1 MRLIVKEYISQLK
14 EKDELDV
21 LISQIF
27 VQKGYIADNLPKTGN
42 RQYGVDIQLHNEDE
56 LLMFVVKQGNINREI
71 WDGSINAVRQS
82 LDEIKDVV
90 MNFLTLEERKK
101 SIKIIVATNGQR
113 EEPIKLNWNSYVNN
127 NRLWNGLP
135 ITIEFMGIDDIVK
148 EILDNYF
155 NEYLFNDS
163 LHSAMR
169 KALYFIDEGDYKREY
184 YEKIVDSLIASLK
197 NANRKKFDK
206 TCAALYLASQ
216 MICQYAFDNGNN
228 KISIMV
234 SEYVVI
240 KYWKYLIEGDFFEK
254 TIYIEWLLKFCKC
267 YEKWNDIYISKIEKV
282 VDKKVILP
290 NYNVVENRVLLY
302 EILGYIAS
310 YGNYL
315 LDVYPKKAMH
325 ILDLIIGLINEY
337 PYFNYTPFD
346 SNIGE
351 VIMIYNILYYY
362 NRIADINTLISN
374 QVYTIIDYYKS
385 QNKFP
390 AQSDSYEE
398 AVKIEE
404 SDETVDY
411 EVSAFW
417 GYYLLLIEE
426 LNLRDLYEIIKEFLK
441 VDLKNVS
448 KCIWFL
454 KKDEEL
460 LFYEPYAM
468 WRAGEGIEVKVER
481 NFDEF
486 CSIVQFI
493 LKQYQNDIFSFEEYS
508 FKSLEI
514 ITCRYFG
521 YIPRVKIKAKRI

>member
-1 MRLIVKEYISQLK
+1 MRLIVKEYIAQLK

-206 TCAALYLASQ
+206 TLVA
-216 MICQYAFDNGNN
+216 IQY
-228 KISIMV
+228 I
-234 SEYVVI
+234 
-240 KYWKYLIEGDFFEK
+240 WFFQK
-254 TIYIEWLLKFCKC
+254 
-267 YEKWNDIYISKIEKV
+267 N
-282 VDKKVILP
+282 LP
-290 NYNVVENRVLLY
+290 Q
-302 EILGYIAS
+302 
-310 YGNYL
+310 
-315 LDVYPKKAMH
+315 
-325 ILDLIIGLINEY
+325 
-337 PYFNYTPFD
+337 
-346 SNIGE
+346 SNIS
-351 VIMIYNILYYY
+351 
-362 NRIADINTLISN
+362 NTLLQHI
-374 QVYTIIDYYKS
+374 Q
-385 QNKFP
+385 
-390 AQSDSYEE
+390 
-398 AVKIEE
+398 
-404 SDETVDY
+404 
-411 EVSAFW
+411 
-417 GYYLLLIEE
+417 
-426 LNLRDLYEIIKEFLK
+426 
-441 VDLKNVS
+441 
-448 KCIWFL
+448 
-454 KKDEEL
+454 
-460 LFYEPYAM
+460 
-468 WRAGEGIEVKVER
+468 
-481 NFDEF
+481 
-486 CSIVQFI
+486 
-493 LKQYQNDIFSFEEYS
+493 
-508 FKSLEI
+508 
-514 ITCRYFG
+514 
-521 YIPRVKIKAKRI
+521 IP

>member
-42 RQYGVDIQLHNEDE
+42 RQYGVDIQLHNDDE

-346 SNIGE
+346 S
-351 VIMIYNILYYY
+351 
-362 NRIADINTLISN
+362 
-374 QVYTIIDYYKS
+374 
-385 QNKFP
+385 
-390 AQSDSYEE
+390 
-398 AVKIEE
+398 
-404 SDETVDY
+404 
-411 EVSAFW
+411 
-417 GYYLLLIEE
+417 
-426 LNLRDLYEIIKEFLK
+426 
-441 VDLKNVS
+441 
-448 KCIWFL
+448 
-454 KKDEEL
+454 
-460 LFYEPYAM
+460 
-468 WRAGEGIEVKVER
+468 
-481 NFDEF
+481 
-486 CSIVQFI
+486 
-493 LKQYQNDIFSFEEYS
+493 
-508 FKSLEI
+508 
-514 ITCRYFG
+514 
-521 YIPRVKIKAKRI
+521 YI

>member
-1 MRLIVKEYISQLK
+1 MRLIVKEYIAQLK

-234 SEYVVI
+234 SE
-240 KYWKYLIEGDFFEK
+240 
-254 TIYIEWLLKFCKC
+254 
-267 YEKWNDIYISKIEKV
+267 
-282 VDKKVILP
+282 DKKVILP

-346 SNIGE
+346 S
-351 VIMIYNILYYY
+351 
-362 NRIADINTLISN
+362 
-374 QVYTIIDYYKS
+374 
-385 QNKFP
+385 
-390 AQSDSYEE
+390 
-398 AVKIEE
+398 
-404 SDETVDY
+404 
-411 EVSAFW
+411 
-417 GYYLLLIEE
+417 
-426 LNLRDLYEIIKEFLK
+426 
-441 VDLKNVS
+441 
-448 KCIWFL
+448 
-454 KKDEEL
+454 
-460 LFYEPYAM
+460 
-468 WRAGEGIEVKVER
+468 
-481 NFDEF
+481 
-486 CSIVQFI
+486 
-493 LKQYQNDIFSFEEYS
+493 
-508 FKSLEI
+508 
-514 ITCRYFG
+514 
-521 YIPRVKIKAKRI
+521 YI